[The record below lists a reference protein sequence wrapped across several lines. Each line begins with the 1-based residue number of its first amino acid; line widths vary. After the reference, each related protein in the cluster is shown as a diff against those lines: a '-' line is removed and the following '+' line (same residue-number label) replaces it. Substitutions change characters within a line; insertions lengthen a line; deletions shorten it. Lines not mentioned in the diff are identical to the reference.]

1 MRGLKLQRL
10 QPACSLG
17 VLLMISRTAFKLLS
31 LFAILAVSSTVA
43 FSQDRRSQL
52 GIGGGSYI
60 LFGDVSVDEG
70 KDKAAK
76 PLVYELVLNN
86 IGGTPAG
93 RQYVNAGGRYQFIN
107 LAPGQYELV
116 ILLDHTEVGR
126 TRVEILSGGSER
138 VRQDVELAWKG
149 NTSAKPSSVS
159 AADFYKRSD
168 ANEKL
173 FLKAREATDQKRYD
187 DAIVTLRELIAADAN
202 DFPAWAELGTI
213 YLFKQN
219 FEESE
224 QAYVKSVTVKPQ
236 FFLGQMNL
244 GRVRVVRKNFNGA
257 IEPLTA
263 AVTLQPTSADANY
276 YLGESYLQ
284 IKKGSKAVG
293 YLNEAIKLDPVG
305 KADAHLRLATLYN
318 AVGMK
323 NLAAT
328 EYEEFLKKK
337 PNYADRKKLED
348 YIAANKK

>member
-1 MRGLKLQRL
+1 
-10 QPACSLG
+10 
-17 VLLMISRTAFKLLS
+17 MISRTAIKLLS
-31 LFAILAVSSTVA
+31 VFAILALSSTAA
-43 FSQDRRSQL
+43 FSQDRKAQL

-60 LFGDVSVDEG
+60 LFGEVSVDEG
-70 KDKAAK
+70 KDKAKK
-76 PLVYELVLNN
+76 PLMYEVVLNN
-86 IGGTPAG
+86 MGGLPAG

-116 ILLDHTEVGR
+116 ILLDHVEVGR

-138 VRQDVELAWKG
+138 VRQDVELAWKE
-149 NTSAKPSSVS
+149 NTAPAKPAAVS
-159 AADFYKRSD
+159 AADFYKRTEG
-168 ANEKL
+168 NEKL
-173 FLKAREATDQKRYD
+173 FVKAREATDQKRYD
-187 DAIVTLRELIAADAN
+187 DAIVTLRELVTADAN
-202 DFPAWAELGTI
+202 DFQAWAELGTI

-224 QAYVKSVTVKPQ
+224 KAYVKSVTVKPQ
-236 FFLGQMNL
+236 FYQGQMNL
-244 GRVRVVRKNFNGA
+244 GRLRVMRKNFEGA
-257 IEPLTA
+257 VEPLTA
-263 AVTLQPTSADANY
+263 AVTIQPTSADANY

-305 KADAHLRLATLYN
+305 KAEAHLRLATLYN

-337 PNYADRKKLED
+337 PNYPDRKKLED

>member
-1 MRGLKLQRL
+1 MN
-10 QPACSLG
+10 
-17 VLLMISRTAFKLLS
+17 SRTTFKLLS
-31 LFAILAVSSTVA
+31 VFAIVAFSSTVA
-43 FSQDRRSQL
+43 FSQDRRAQL

-70 KDKAAK
+70 KDKGAK
-76 PLVYELVLNN
+76 PLTYEVVLNN
-86 IGGTPAG
+86 IGGLPAG

-116 ILLDHTEVGR
+116 ILLDHVEVGR
-126 TRVEILSGGSER
+126 TRVEILSGGAER

-149 NTSAKPSSVS
+149 NGAAAKPSTIS
-159 AADFYKRSD
+159 AADFYKRTD

-173 FLKAREATDQKRYD
+173 FVKGKEATDQKRYD
-187 DAIVTLRELIAADAN
+187 DAIIALRELVAADAN
-202 DFPAWAELGTI
+202 DYQAWAELGTV

-224 QAYVKSVTVKPQ
+224 QAYVKSVTVKPE

-244 GRVRVVRKNFNGA
+244 GRLRVARKNYEGA
-257 IEPLTA
+257 IEPLSA
-263 AVTLQPTSADANY
+263 AVNINPTSADANY

-293 YLNEAIKLDPVG
+293 YLNQAIKLDPVG
-305 KADAHLRLATLYN
+305 RADAHLRLATLYN
-318 AVGMK
+318 AVGLK
-323 NLAAT
+323 DKAAL

-337 PNYADRKKLED
+337 PGHPDRKKLEE
-348 YIAANKK
+348 YISANKK

>member
-1 MRGLKLQRL
+1 MV
-10 QPACSLG
+10 SL
-17 VLLMISRTAFKLLS
+17 S
-31 LFAILAVSSTVA
+31 VSA
-43 FSQDRRSQL
+43 QAPDRKTQL

-60 LFGDVSVDEG
+60 LFGDISVDEG
-70 KDKAAK
+70 KDKGTK
-76 PLVYELVLNN
+76 PLTYELLLNN
-86 IGGTPAG
+86 IGGLPAA

-116 ILLDHTEVGR
+116 VLLDHEEVGR

-149 NTSAKPSSVS
+149 NAAAKPGTVS
-159 AADFYKRSD
+159 AADFYKRTD

-187 DAIVTLRELIAADAN
+187 DAIVTLSDLVAADAK
-202 DFPAWAELGTI
+202 DFQAWAELGTI
-213 YLFKQN
+213 YLFKQKY
-219 FEESE
+219 EESE
-224 QAYVKSVTVKPQ
+224 QAYVKSVFMNPR

-244 GRVRVVRKNFNGA
+244 GRLRFMRKNFEGA
-257 IEPLTA
+257 IEPLTE
-263 AVTLQPTSADANY
+263 AVTIQPTSADANY

-323 NLAAT
+323 NLAAN
-328 EYEEFLKKK
+328 EYAEFLKKK
-337 PNYADRKKLED
+337 PNYPDRKKLED

>member
-1 MRGLKLQRL
+1 
-10 QPACSLG
+10 
-17 VLLMISRTAFKLLS
+17 MISRIAYKLLS
-31 LFAILAVSSTVA
+31 VFAILALSSTVA
-43 FSQDRRSQL
+43 LSQDRRAQL

-60 LFGDVSVDEG
+60 LFGEVSVDEG
-70 KDKAAK
+70 NDKAKK
-76 PLVYELVLNN
+76 PLVYEVLLNN
-86 IGGTPAG
+86 IGGLPAG

-116 ILLDHTEVGR
+116 IMLDHVEVGR
-126 TRVEILSGGSER
+126 TRVEILSGGAER

-149 NTSAKPSSVS
+149 DAAPAKPSSVS
-159 AADFYKRSD
+159 AADFYKRTE

-173 FLKAREATDQKRYD
+173 FLKGKEATDQKRYD
-187 DAIVTLRELIAADAN
+187 DAIIALRELVAADAN
-202 DFPAWAELGTI
+202 DFQAWTELGTI

-224 QAYVKSVTVKPQ
+224 QAYVKSITVKPQ

-244 GRVRVVRKNFNGA
+244 GRLRFMRKNFEGA
-257 IEPLTA
+257 VEPLTA
-263 AVTLQPTSADANY
+263 AVTIQPTSADANY

-323 NLAAT
+323 NLAAA
-328 EYEEFLKKK
+328 EYEQFLKKK

>member
-1 MRGLKLQRL
+1 M
-10 QPACSLG
+10 
-17 VLLMISRTAFKLLS
+17 
-31 LFAILAVSSTVA
+31 LFRST
-43 FSQDRRSQL
+43 QL

-70 KDKAAK
+70 QDKATK
-76 PLVYELVLNN
+76 PLVYELLLNN

-149 NTSAKPSSVS
+149 SAAPVKPSSIS
-159 AADFYKRSD
+159 AADFYKRTDS
-168 ANEKL
+168 NEKL
-173 FLKAREATDQKRYD
+173 FVKAREATDQKRYD
-187 DAIVTLRELIAADAN
+187 DAIISLRELVVADAN
-202 DFPAWAELGTI
+202 DFQAWTELGTI
-213 YLFKQN
+213 YLFQQK

-244 GRVRVVRKNFNGA
+244 GRLRVARKNFEGA

-263 AVTLQPTSADANY
+263 AITIQPTSADANY

-293 YLNEAIKLDPVG
+293 YLTQAIKLDPLG
-305 KADAHLRLATLYN
+305 RADAHLRLATLYN

-323 NLAAT
+323 DKAAV

-337 PNYADRKKLED
+337 PDYPESKKLRD
-348 YIAANKK
+348 YITANKPKN